1 MDKICHLAQ
10 QHLAELDSIPNLY
23 RAYEDEFVEYLSDAS
38 EEFFWLG
45 IKVDPFE
52 DTMDL
57 YLTFDY
63 VDFPTGR
70 IEELSAS
77 DIVSQTACSVVK

>member
-38 EEFFWLG
+38 EEF
-45 IKVDPFE
+45 
-52 DTMDL
+52 
-57 YLTFDY
+57 
-63 VDFPTGR
+63 
-70 IEELSAS
+70 SARH
-77 DIVSQTACSVVK
+77 